1 MQTASDAEKIDHT
14 DKKTKQN
21 KTKQKTTK
29 KTPTAKLEYHAMLQ
43 IGWGQRKTFEKK

>member
-14 DKKTKQN
+14 DKKKN

-43 IGWGQRKTFEKK
+43 IG

>member
-14 DKKTKQN
+14 DKKKKQN

-43 IGWGQRKTFEKK
+43 IG

>member
-14 DKKTKQN
+14 DKKKQN

-29 KTPTAKLEYHAMLQ
+29 KTPTAKLESRNAANRL
-43 IGWGQRKTFEKK
+43 RTTKDL

>member
-14 DKKTKQN
+14 DKK
-21 KTKQKTTK
+21 KTKQKTTT

-43 IGWGQRKTFEKK
+43 IG